1 MLPGKNPLINV
12 DVDIDIDVVI
22 GGKGKG
28 GGQAKQPPKSG
39 SAGGA
44 RAFDPKGNFNFRF
57 EMSGIAAGAFRA
69 VEGLSVQTEMIEY
82 QGGGDKY
89 ARQIPGRPK
98 IAPVVLKKG
107 YVNTATLWDWMK
119 ATMDGKFQA
128 ANCSVVLLDE
138 DGTTELARYNL
149 GTCWPS
155 SWKGWQLDGMGNEAM
170 VEELE
175 LQVRT
180 IDRVQ

>member
-1 MLPGKNPLINV
+1 MQPGKNALLNV
-12 DVDIDIDVVI
+12 DVDIDIDVQI
-22 GGKGKG
+22 GGGKASPPKKAPPSGSGKG
-28 GGQAKQPPKSG
+28 GGS
-39 SAGGA
+39 
-44 RAFDPKGNFNFRF
+44 RTMDHRGNFHFRF

-69 VEGLSVQTEMIEY
+69 VEGLSAQNELIEY

-128 ANCSVVLLDE
+128 ANCSVVLLDD
-138 DGTTELARYNL
+138 DGQTELSRYNL

-155 SWKGWQLDGMGNEAM
+155 SWKGWQLDGMGGEAM

-175 LQVRT
+175 LQVRS
-180 IDRVQ
+180 IERVQ